1 MQVSVWPLE
10 SNGSEYRINSSE
22 QRIESRKR
30 LPSML
35 QGIRTEHQL
44 IREQRGIQTEPRE
57 TVCNNSW
64 IDQTKRELR
73 EAKNK
78 LLGGSLEL

>member
-1 MQVSVWPLE
+1 MQVSEWPLE

-44 IREQRGIQTEPRE
+44 IREQRGIKTEPRE
-57 TVCNNSW
+57 TVSNNSR
-64 IDQTKRELR
+64 IVAKELR
-73 EAKNK
+73 AAKNK
-78 LLGGSLEL
+78 VLGGSLEL